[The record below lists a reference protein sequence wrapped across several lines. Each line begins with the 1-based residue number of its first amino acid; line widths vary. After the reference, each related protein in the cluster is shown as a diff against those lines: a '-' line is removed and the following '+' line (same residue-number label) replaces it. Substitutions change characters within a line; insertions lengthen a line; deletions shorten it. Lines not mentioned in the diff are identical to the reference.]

1 MRLSPSRSWWPVL
14 LAAALG
20 CGRTAETPGQQGGA
34 AGGQTTLTL
43 AGSTSV
49 QPFAEK
55 WAEAYHA
62 KHPNLDIHVQGGGST
77 AGVKAAETGAAQIGT
92 CSRELKPEEA
102 AVLRQTV
109 VARDAETIIVHPSNP
124 VTDLTVDQVRGIYA
138 GEIKNWKEVGGPD
151 KKINVVTREQGSG
164 ARGAFEE
171 LVMKG
176 KQIASSALV
185 QDSQGAVR
193 QMVST
198 DPAAVGYVS
207 HGVVDAGVKGLK
219 LNGVAPSEETVLAG
233 KYPVVRPFL
242 FLTKGQP
249 SGAAKDFIDWVLGP
263 EGQAIARKEGLISPK

>member
-1 MRLSPSRSWWPVL
+1 MRTSPSRSWWPVL
-14 LAAALG
+14 LAVALG
-20 CGRTAETPGQQGGA
+20 CGRTAQTPGQEGA
-34 AGGQTTLTL
+34 GGGQTTLTL

-62 KHPNLDIHVQGGGST
+62 KHPNIDIHVQGGGST

-102 AVLRQTV
+102 AVLHQTV
-109 VARDAETIIVHPSNP
+109 VARDGQTIIVHPSNP
-124 VTDLTVDQVRGIYA
+124 VSDLKVDQVRSIYA
-138 GEIKNWKEVGGPD
+138 AEIKNWKEVGGPD

-164 ARGAFEE
+164 SRGAFEE

-176 KQIASSALV
+176 KTIASSALV

-198 DPAAVGYVS
+198 DPAAIGYVS
-207 HGVVDAGVKGLK
+207 HGVVDASVKGLK
-219 LNGVAPSEETVLAG
+219 LNGVAPSEETIANG
-233 KYPVVRPFL
+233 TYPVVRPFL
-242 FLTKGQP
+242 FLTKGEP
-249 SGAAKDFIDWVLGP
+249 TGVAKDFIDWVLGP
-263 EGQAIARKEGLISPK
+263 EGQAIARKEGLFPPK

>member
-1 MRLSPSRSWWPVL
+1 VL
-14 LAAALG
+14 LAAVLG
-20 CGRTAETPGQQGGA
+20 CGRTGQAPGQGRA

-62 KHPNLDIHVQGGGST
+62 KQPNIDIHVQGGGST

-102 AVLRQTV
+102 AVLHQTV
-109 VARDAETIIVHPSNP
+109 VARDAETVIVHPSNP
-124 VTDLTVDQVRGIYA
+124 VSDLTTDQVRGIYA
-138 GEIKNWKEVGGPD
+138 AEIKNWKEVGGPD
-151 KKINVVTREQGSG
+151 KKITVVTREQGSG

-171 LVMKG
+171 LVMKD

-207 HGVVDAGVKGLK
+207 HGVVDASVKGVK
-219 LNGVAPSEETVLAG
+219 LNGVAASEETVLAG
-233 KYPVVRPFL
+233 KYSAVRPFL

-249 SGAAKDFIDWVLGP
+249 TGAARDFIDWVLGP
-263 EGQAIARKEGLISPK
+263 EGQAIARKEGLVSPK

>member
-1 MRLSPSRSWWPVL
+1 MRLSPSGPWWPVL
-14 LAAALG
+14 LAVTLG
-20 CGRTAETPGQQGGA
+20 CGRTSETPAQQGA

-62 KHPNLDIHVQGGGST
+62 KHPNIDIHVQGGGST

-102 AVLRQTV
+102 AVLHQTV
-109 VARDAETIIVHPSNP
+109 VARDGETVIVHPSNP
-124 VTDLTVDQVRGIYA
+124 VNDLKVEQVRGIYA
-138 GEIKNWKEVGGPD
+138 SEIKNWKEVGGPD

-171 LVMKG
+171 LIMKG
-176 KQIASSALV
+176 KPIASSALV

-207 HGVVDAGVKGLK
+207 HGIVDASVKGLK
-219 LNGVAPSEETVLAG
+219 LDSVEPNEETIASG
-233 KYPVVRPFL
+233 KYPAVRPFL
-242 FLTKGQP
+242 FLTKGEP
-249 SGAAKDFIDWVLGP
+249 TGVAKELIDWVLGP
-263 EGQAIARKEGLISPK
+263 EGQAIARKEGLFPPK